1 MEAIY
6 DFVFPR
12 GEYASL
18 VVVALLLALAAPRVA
33 RLTGLANGAI
43 GDLYWNASLTFVVA
57 GRLAYLATEAPST
70 LLDPLVIV
78 RIQGGVSPLAG
89 GAAVLAVLA
98 WRLRAES
105 SDARWRWLTAWVAG
119 LSAATVGY
127 DIACPLRNACYGAAA
142 PAPLRFRMSGL
153 ADTRIATPLVEAAL
167 LLAVLGVMLTLWPRL
182 RPGQAGLLT
191 LSAIAGLRVAF
202 QPLSVTGWPGFT
214 AEVLVFG
221 AVAVLAL
228 AAAIFRAIR
237 SSRANANSSAD
248 RARASR

>member
-1 MEAIY
+1 MEAVY

-18 VVVALLLALAAPRVA
+18 VVVGVLLALAAPRVA
-33 RLTGLANGAI
+33 RLTGLAKGAI
-43 GDLYWNASLTFVVA
+43 GDLYWNASLAFVVA
-57 GRLAYLATEAPST
+57 GRLAYLATEAPTS

-89 GAAVLAVLA
+89 SAAAFAVLV
-98 WRLRAES
+98 WRLRDES

-119 LSAATVGY
+119 LFVATVGY
-127 DIACPLRNACYGAAA
+127 DIACPLRDACYGAAA
-142 PAPLRFRMSGL
+142 PAPLGFRMSGL

-167 LLAVLGVMLTLWPRL
+167 LLAALGVILTLWPRL
-182 RPGQAGLLT
+182 RPGQAGLLA
-191 LSAIAGLRVAF
+191 LSTVAGLRVAF

-214 AEVLVFG
+214 AEVAWFG

-228 AAAIFRAIR
+228 AAVILRAVR
-237 SSRANANSSAD
+237 SLRADGHPSVD

>member
-1 MEAIY
+1 MEAIS

-18 VVVALLLALAAPRVA
+18 LVVALLLALAAPHVA

-43 GDLYWNASLTFVVA
+43 GDLYWNASLAFVVA
-57 GRLAYLATEAPST
+57 GRLAYLATEAPSS

-89 GAAVLAVLA
+89 GAAALAVLA
-98 WRLRAES
+98 WRLRDEGG
-105 SDARWRWLTAWVAG
+105 DARWRWLTAWVVG
-119 LSAATVGY
+119 LSVATVAY
-127 DIACPLRNACYGAAA
+127 DIVCPLRDACYGAAA
-142 PAPLRFRMSGL
+142 PAPLGFRMSGL

-167 LLAVLGVMLTLWPRL
+167 LLAALGVLLTLWPRL
-182 RPGQAGLLT
+182 RPGQAGLFA

-214 AEVLVFG
+214 VEVAVFG
-221 AVAVLAL
+221 TVAALAL
-228 AAAIFRAIR
+228 AVAILRAVL
-237 SSRANANSSAD
+237 SSRAVATSSAG